1 MIGQSTRA
9 YRRDIDG
16 LRAIA
21 VIAVVIFHA
30 FPNYFHGGFVGVD
43 IFFVISGFLITQ
55 IILDEI
61 NKGRFR
67 VRDFYS
73 RRIRRIFPS
82 LAVVLVTAI
91 LLGWFILLPED
102 LASFG
107 TLLSGSTVF
116 VINFLLWNQVGY
128 FDTSSIEKPLLHL
141 WSLSIEEQ
149 FYLVWPALLIISFKM
164 KRNFL
169 ALAGTTALVSL
180 GGAFYCRHNYPDFSF
195 YSPLTRFWE
204 LLVGALL
211 AHGFTSSEGF
221 MSKVLVRSKNREII
235 VSIAG
240 IVLLCAITLGS
251 ESRSFLTV
259 ALGVFASAGVIAFG
273 AGTKTSVKVIGN
285 PVFVWV
291 GLISYPLYLWHWIF
305 LSYAEIYYGKTPP
318 LSVCAAS
325 IGLSVFLSFLC
336 YRFLEIRMRSRT
348 HESRK
353 VITLL
358 AIMVVIGLI
367 GVALQSSHGARSRIS
382 SSAANV
388 AQLVRPA
395 ASDAV
400 CGEFIKLPNHLF
412 AYCRLSNVGG
422 RQTVAVIGDSHADVS
437 WNGFAKEFSKDG
449 INTLM
454 LANSSCP
461 TFLGTATGS
470 TVIKLNRCASA
481 IEQILRSVDANS
493 SIHSVILITRGAVYL
508 EGGAGFRPW
517 TAKGNSSQ
525 NYSALQLRNAFAQ
538 GLQATVD
545 DLNSH
550 GKKVFLVSENPELGF
565 EPKNCIT
572 TNLWRAKSI
581 ENCKTPTRAEVE
593 SRQAEHQKIL
603 QQVHDA
609 FFVNTLDLFCPE
621 KECFFTKNGLFMYA
635 DKDHLSIFGNETLA
649 LRVKNFMVL
658 H

>member
-1 MIGQSTRA
+1 MTGHSTRA

-21 VIAVVIFHA
+21 VIAVLIFHA

-67 VRDFYS
+67 IRDFYS

-82 LAVVLVTAI
+82 LAVVLITAI
-91 LLGWFILLPED
+91 ILGWFILLPED

-149 FYLVWPALLIISFKM
+149 FYLVWPALVIISFKV
-164 KRNFL
+164 KKNFVM
-169 ALAGTTALVSL
+169 LAGATALVSL

-211 AHGFTSSEGF
+211 AHGLANSQGL
-221 MSKVLVRSKNREII
+221 MSKLITRIKSRNMI
-235 VSIAG
+235 VTIAG
-240 IVLLCAITLGS
+240 LILVATITLGS

-259 ALGVFASAGVIAFG
+259 TLGVFASAGVIAFG
-273 AGTKTSVKVIGN
+273 GGIKVSLKIIGN
-285 PVFVWV
+285 PFFVWV

-305 LSYAEIYYGKTPP
+305 LSYAEIYYAKTPP
-318 LSVCAAS
+318 ASVRAAS
-325 IGLSVFLSFLC
+325 IGVSILLSFLC

-353 VITLL
+353 VIALL
-358 AIMVVIGLI
+358 AIIVVIGLV
-367 GVALQSSHGARSRIS
+367 GVGLQTSHGAPSRIS
-382 SSAANV
+382 SSSANV

-395 ASDAV
+395 ASDPSCA
-400 CGEFIKLPNHLF
+400 EFIKLPNHPF
-412 AYCRLSNVGG
+412 AYCRFNNVGG
-422 RQTVAVIGDSHADVS
+422 KETVAVIGDSHADVS

-461 TFLGTATGS
+461 TLLGTATGN
-470 TVIKLNRCASA
+470 TVIKLNNCTSA
-481 IEQILRSVDANS
+481 VKQILKSVDANA

-517 TAKGNSSQ
+517 TAESNLSEHS
-525 NYSALQLRNAFAQ
+525 SALQLRNAFMQ

-545 DLNSH
+545 NLNSY

-565 EPKNCIT
+565 EPKNCIN
-572 TNLWRAKSI
+572 TNLWRGKSV
-581 ENCKTPTRAEVE
+581 EKCKTPTRTEVE
-593 SRQAEHQKIL
+593 LRQAEHRKIL
-603 QQVHDA
+603 QQVHNA
-609 FFVNTLDLFCPE
+609 FFVNTLDVFCPE
-621 KECFFTKNGLFMYA
+621 KECFFIKNGLFMYA